1 MDIKFEKT
9 GNVNG
14 EITIT
19 INKEDYAPR
28 VEKALKD
35 YRKRASVPGFRPG
48 QAPMGMLKKRFG
60 NEVTAEEVQKLLGE
74 KLYGYIREQKINIL
88 GEPLSNNEKTPEI
101 NFETMDQFTF
111 VFDIAL
117 APEFDA
123 KLSENDTV
131 DYYTIQV
138 TDEMVD
144 QQVQMY
150 ASRGGE
156 YQKVDEYQTK
166 DMVKG
171 TLTQLDENGEAKADG
186 VVKEGA
192 VMLPEYMKNDEQKAL
207 FNGAKV
213 GATIVLNPA
222 KAYDNNEVEISSM
235 LGIDKAEVAN
245 CQGDFKFEISEI
257 TRFQPAA
264 LTQDLFDQVL
274 GKDAV
279 KSEEEFRAAIKQSLE
294 EQFKSDSQ
302 FKFMLDL
309 RTYLT
314 GRVGALEYPDEM
326 LKKIMQLN
334 NQDKDEKFV
343 EDNFEKSKDELTWH
357 LIKEQL
363 SDQFEVKVEQADV
376 METAKQRTRVQFA
389 QYGMSNVPEQMLNQ
403 YAGEMLKNK
412 QQAEN
417 LVYRTVENKIA
428 AAALA
433 LVKLNKKE
441 VSLDDF
447 NKMFQPQ
454 QA

>member
-1 MDIKFEKT
+1 MDINFEKT
-9 GNVNG
+9 GNVNA
-14 EITIT
+14 EITVT
-19 INKEDYAPR
+19 INKEDYADR

-48 QAPMGMLKKRFG
+48 QAPMSMLKKRFG
-60 NEVTAEEVQKLLGE
+60 NEVTAEEVNKVLGE

-88 GEPLSNNEKTPEI
+88 GEPLPNVEKTPEV
-101 NFETMDQFTF
+101 NFETMESFTF

-123 KLSENDTV
+123 KLSKKDTV

-138 TDEMVD
+138 TDEMVE

-156 YQKVDEYQTK
+156 YQKVDEYQAK

-207 FNGAKV
+207 FNGVKV
-213 GATIVLNPA
+213 GGSIVLNPF
-222 KAYDNNEVEISSM
+222 KAYDGNEVELSSM

-245 CQGDFKFEISEI
+245 CQGDFKLDVTEI

-264 LTQDLFDQVL
+264 LTQELFDQVL

-279 KSEEEFRAAIKQSLE
+279 KSEEEFRAAIKNSLQ
-294 EQFKSDSQ
+294 EQFKNDSQ

-314 GRVGALEYPDEM
+314 GRVGTLEYPEEM
-326 LKKIMQLN
+326 LKK
-334 NQDKDEKFV
+334 
-343 EDNFEKSKDELTWH
+343 
-357 LIKEQL
+357 
-363 SDQFEVKVEQADV
+363 
-376 METAKQRTRVQFA
+376 
-389 QYGMSNVPEQMLNQ
+389 
-403 YAGEMLKNK
+403 
-412 QQAEN
+412 
-417 LVYRTVENKIA
+417 
-428 AAALA
+428 
-433 LVKLNKKE
+433 
-441 VSLDDF
+441 
-447 NKMFQPQ
+447 
-454 QA
+454 

>member
-1 MDIKFEKT
+1 MDT
-9 GNVNG
+9 
-14 EITIT
+14 
-19 INKEDYAPR
+19 
-28 VEKALKD
+28 
-35 YRKRASVPGFRPG
+35 
-48 QAPMGMLKKRFG
+48 
-60 NEVTAEEVQKLLGE
+60 
-74 KLYGYIREQKINIL
+74 
-88 GEPLSNNEKTPEI
+88 
-101 NFETMDQFTF
+101 FTF

-156 YQKVDEYQTK
+156 YQKVDEYQAK

-186 VVKEGA
+186 IVKEGA

-213 GATIVLNPA
+213 GASIVLNPS
-222 KAYDNNEVEISSM
+222 KAYDGNEVEISSM

-245 CQGDFKFEISEI
+245 CQGDFRFEISEI

-264 LTQDLFDQVL
+264 LTQELFDQVL

-279 KSEEEFRAAIKQSLE
+279 KSEEEFRAAIKQSLQD
-294 EQFKSDSQ
+294 QFKSDSQ

-309 RTYLT
+309 RKYLT
-314 GRVGALEYPDEM
+314 ERVGALEYPEEM

-376 METAKQRTRVQFA
+376 METAKQLTRVQFA

-428 AAALA
+428 TAALA
-433 LVKLNKKE
+433 LVKLNEKE

-454 QA
+454 A